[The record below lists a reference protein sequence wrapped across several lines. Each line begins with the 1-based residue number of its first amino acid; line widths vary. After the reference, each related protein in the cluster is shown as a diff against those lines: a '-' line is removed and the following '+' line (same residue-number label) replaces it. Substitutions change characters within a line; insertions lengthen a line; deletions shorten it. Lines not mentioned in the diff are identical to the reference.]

1 MKKIIIGVILLALVG
16 LGALYVFYMRVPKA
30 DFDNNIDTV
39 FASCME
45 MADNKTEYMKMESI
59 DAYYYKDK
67 KNLNNDEY
75 FYHTVYST
83 YWEEDG
89 EWHPYTEVH
98 YGAEGDVSY
107 IFNKAEWSTA
117 CPDKREE
124 YEIAVEKG
132 QHKSYTKEEIQELI
146 DSFQYNDEE

>member
-1 MKKIIIGVILLALVG
+1 MNKKKFFLVLAVVTLIAV
-16 LGALYVFYMRVPKA
+16 VFIYSISKKNKA
-30 DFDNNIDTV
+30 DFDNNIDIV

-75 FYHTVYST
+75 FYYTVYST

-98 YGAEGDVSY
+98 CGAEGDVSY
-107 IFNKAEWSTA
+107 IFNNAEWSTA
-117 CPDKREE
+117 CQDKREE

-146 DSFQYNDEE
+146 DSFQYSE

>member
-117 CPDKREE
+117 CQDKREE

>member
-1 MKKIIIGVILLALVG
+1 MKKIIIGIIILLLAG

-75 FYHTVYST
+75 FYYTVYST

-98 YGAEGDVSY
+98 CGAEGDVSY

-117 CPDKREE
+117 CQDKREE
-124 YEIAVEKG
+124 YDIAVEKG

-146 DSFQYNDEE
+146 DSFQYSE